1 MDSYAELHEHSN
13 GDNSINTNKH
23 GDEMEDNLSLGLKKG
38 IGGSISIDF
47 SFISVYLTLTAH
59 EVKIGMKSR
68 LQMAWMYLCLFYG
81 ILILL
86 STREISALSNLLTFF
101 IDFGTIIAFSTAGSS
116 ISGEIG
122 GIADTLLSKSVRR
135 WQYVL
140 AKHTAHVFISLV
152 TFLALIGLEIGILWM
167 MKALPEDLKAVQV
180 VIIISLN
187 ALVLVAF
194 NTLGIMLSS
203 FFAKPV
209 FAILG
214 CFLVWFVLIF
224 LFILTPMW
232 FPYSPVVFNSHFAEI
247 IADTWE
253 QPYWH
258 MFLFY
263 GCCPIVFILI
273 SIISLYT
280 KDF

>member
-1 MDSYAELHEHSN
+1 MDSYAASHEHSEE
-13 GDNSINTNKH
+13 DNSINPISEENFPSK
-23 GDEMEDNLSLGLKKG
+23 LKEFMGG
-38 IGGSISIDF
+38 ISVDF
-47 SFISVYLTLTAH
+47 SPFTVYLTLTAH

-68 LQMAWMYLCLFYG
+68 LQMAWLYICLFYG
-81 ILILL
+81 VLILL
-86 STREISALSNLLTFF
+86 STREISALSTLLTFF
-101 IDFGTIIAFSTAGSS
+101 INFGTIIAFSTAGSS

-135 WQYVL
+135 WQYVC
-140 AKHTAHVFISLV
+140 AKHTASVIISLI
-152 TFLALIGLEIGILWM
+152 TFSALVGLDIGILWA
-167 MKALPEDLKAVQV
+167 MKALPDDLKAVQV

-187 ALVLVAF
+187 ALVLVSF

-203 FFAKPV
+203 IFSKPV

-214 CFLVWFVLIF
+214 SFLVWFLLIF

-232 FPYSPVVFNSHFAEI
+232 FPYSPVIFNGHFAEI
-247 IADTWE
+247 IEASWE

-263 GCCPIVFILI
+263 GCCPIVFILMSVI
-273 SIISLYT
+273 SMYI